1 MKSETIS
8 IERGGRAIFARRWS
22 PDGAPRACVQI
33 AHGLAEHSAR
43 YEGLALA
50 STNAGYVV
58 TASDHRGHGP
68 NCPPSDLG
76 FFADANGWRECL
88 DDLQAVARR
97 IAADF
102 PGLPLVFFGHSMGS
116 FMGQTHIAEH
126 GAELAGAVLS
136 GTSSPARC
144 FPARADRP
152 RRCCRSA
159 AESPASSVGGSA
171 RAARARSFGRCCSAN
186 STNRSSPRGRRSIGF
201 RVTRPRST
209 NTSPT
214 PIAASPSRR
223 NWRSTSSAGSAAS
236 PRRKPP
242 RASPRRCRSTFSAAL
257 AIPSARSCK
266 GLIDV
271 YRAAG
276 LTRVTTKTYPD
287 ARHETL
293 NETNRHEVTADLV
306 AWLDANVR

>member
-8 IERGGRAIFARRWS
+8 IERGGRAIFARRWT
-22 PDGAPRACVQI
+22 PDGARRACVQI
-33 AHGLAEHSAR
+33 AHGLAEHGAR
-43 YEGLALA
+43 YERLALA
-50 STNAGYVV
+50 LTNAGYVV

-68 NCPPSDLG
+68 NCPPANLG

-136 GTSSPARC
+136 GSSGPPAAILPIGRK
-144 FPARADRP
+144 
-152 RRCCRSA
+152 
-159 AESPASSVGGSA
+159 SPASSVGGSA
-171 RAARARSFGRCCSAN
+171 RAARARSFRRCCSAN

-201 RVTRPRST
+201 RVTRPRSI

-214 PIAASPSRR
+214 PIAASPSRH

-236 PRRKPP
+236 PRRKPR

-266 GLIDV
+266 G
-271 YRAAG
+271 
-276 LTRVTTKTYPD
+276 
-287 ARHETL
+287 
-293 NETNRHEVTADLV
+293 
-306 AWLDANVR
+306 